1 MDETSSTTTP
11 VCYRH
16 PDRATRL
23 ACSQCGRPICV
34 DCSHDA
40 AVGQRCP
47 ECAKPDGRH
56 QVIHAGRQM
65 RRGTSFETSPVT
77 MSLIAI
83 NAAIFLVGIAS
94 PSLGDTILNN
104 FAQINL
110 AVDGGEW
117 WRAITATFL
126 HGTPM
131 HILFNMYALYL
142 LGGRMEPSVG
152 SVPFAGIYLASA
164 LAGSAASYFLG
175 PDITIINGT
184 AFATSS
190 VGASGAIFGL
200 FGAWLVNA
208 YRARHTPAGR
218 AMLNQFGMLLL
229 INLALPLFIRNIDW
243 RAHLGGLAAGA
254 LIAWAWSRITEP
266 GRPGMVQRT
275 SVAVFVGL
283 PVLIAIVVSGL

>member
-1 MDETSSTTTP
+1 
-11 VCYRH
+11 
-16 PDRATRL
+16 
-23 ACSQCGRPICV
+23 
-34 DCSHDA
+34 
-40 AVGQRCP
+40 
-47 ECAKPDGRH
+47 
-56 QVIHAGRQM
+56 
-65 RRGTSFETSPVT
+65 
-77 MSLIAI
+77 MSLISI
-83 NAAIFLVGIAS
+83 NAVIFLVGIAS
-94 PSLGDTILNN
+94 AGLNDTILNN

-110 AVDGGEW
+110 AVDDGEW

-142 LGGRMEPSVG
+142 LGGRMEPAVG

-164 LAGSAASYFLG
+164 LAGSAASFFFG
-175 PDITIINGT
+175 PDITIIGGQ

-254 LIAWAWSRITEP
+254 LIAWAWSRIDEP
-266 GRPGMVQRT
+266 GRAGMVQRT
-275 SVAVFVGL
+275 ATAAAVAGPILAAIIFAGL
-283 PVLIAIVVSGL
+283 

>member
-1 MDETSSTTTP
+1 
-11 VCYRH
+11 
-16 PDRATRL
+16 
-23 ACSQCGRPICV
+23 
-34 DCSHDA
+34 
-40 AVGQRCP
+40 
-47 ECAKPDGRH
+47 
-56 QVIHAGRQM
+56 
-65 RRGTSFETSPVT
+65 
-77 MSLIAI
+77 MSLVAI
-83 NAAIFLVGIAS
+83 NAAIFLVGFAS
-94 PSLGDTILNN
+94 PSLNDTILNN

-110 AVDGGEW
+110 AVDDGEW

-164 LAGSAASYFLG
+164 LAGSAASFFLG
-175 PDITIINGT
+175 PDITIIGGT

-229 INLALPLFIRNIDW
+229 INLALPLFIPRIDW

-254 LIAWAWSRITEP
+254 LIAWAWSRVQEP
-266 GRPGMVQRT
+266 GRTGMLQRT
-275 SVAVFVGL
+275 AAAAAVGV
-283 PVLIAIVVSGL
+283 PVLLAIIAAGI